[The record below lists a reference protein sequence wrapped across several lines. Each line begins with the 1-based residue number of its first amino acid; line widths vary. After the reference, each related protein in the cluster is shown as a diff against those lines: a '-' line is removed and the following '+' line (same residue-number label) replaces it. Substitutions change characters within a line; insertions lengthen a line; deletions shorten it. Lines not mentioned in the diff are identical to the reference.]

1 MKSRHT
7 WSTKIMNT
15 LIKNASL
22 YQAQSISWSPSIDFV
37 RGDDSITFGK
47 EKEGNHHPTPVY
59 ILPQY
64 FKG

>member
-7 WSTKIMNT
+7 WSTEIMNT
-15 LIKNASL
+15 LIEKASL
-22 YQAQSISWSPSIDFV
+22 YHTQSISWSPSGDPG
-37 RGDDSITFGK
+37 REDDSITSVK
-47 EKEGNHHPTPVY
+47 EKEGNHHPTTVY